1 MKEKVKVL
9 QLLDLDEPIG
19 NQNVLVGTINDIR
32 IWAKNLWK
40 RDKEWVMDVLGSYWD
55 NDNAGIIEE
64 DFYNHLDFSDE
75 NLMKFLISIGYNV
88 RELCEV
94 PFDDFY
100 DDKKPTQEL
109 IDEVLFQIKV
119 DIAEGDLTAL
129 DELLKAMPIQRLIGY
144 LPEK

>member
-1 MKEKVKVL
+1 MKEKVTVYVL
-9 QLLDLDEPIG
+9 YDVDGNIG
-19 NQNVLVGTINDIR
+19 DNTIMHGTINDIR

-40 RDKEWVMDVLGSYWD
+40 QDQDWAKETMSDVT
-55 NDNAGIIEE
+55 
-64 DFYNHLDFSDE
+64 SDE
-75 NLMKFLISIGYNV
+75 VENEEEFYSLLDVDSLLVQFLDSMSYQMI
-88 RELCEV
+88 ELCEV

-100 DDKKPTQEL
+100 DDKRPTQEL

-129 DELLKAMPIQRLIGY
+129 DEMLKAMPIQQLVSY

>member
-1 MKEKVKVL
+1 MKEKVKVYVL
-9 QLLDLDEPIG
+9 YDVDGNIG
-19 NQNVLVGTINDIR
+19 DNTIMHGTINDIR

-40 RDKEWVMDVLGSYWD
+40 QDQDWAKETMSDVT
-55 NDNAGIIEE
+55 
-64 DFYNHLDFSDE
+64 SDE
-75 NLMKFLISIGYNV
+75 VENEEEFYSLLDVDSLLVQFLDSMSYQMI
-88 RELCEV
+88 ELCEV

-100 DDKKPTQEL
+100 DDKRPTQEL

-129 DELLKAMPIQRLIGY
+129 DEMLKAMPINQLVAY

>member
-9 QLLDLDEPIG
+9 QLLDLDATFD
-19 NQNVLVGTINDIR
+19 NQIVLVGTINDIR
-32 IWAKNLWK
+32 IWAKNMWSK
-40 RDKEWVMDVLGSYWD
+40 NVNYAKSIVDDE
-55 NDNAGIIEE
+55 NITEE
-64 DFYNHLDFSDE
+64 DYYTLLDDDKVLIES
-75 NLMKFLISIGYNV
+75 LMGIGYGIH
-88 RELCEV
+88 EICEV

-100 DDKKPTQEL
+100 DEQKPTQEL

-129 DELLKAMPIQRLIGY
+129 DEMLKAMPVQRLVSY

>member
-1 MKEKVKVL
+1 MKEKVKVYVL
-9 QLLDLDEPIG
+9 YDVDGNIG
-19 NQNVLVGTINDIR
+19 DNTIMHGTINDIR

-40 RDKEWVMDVLGSYWD
+40 QDQDWIRDLMIDLG
-55 NDNAGIIEE
+55 GILNEE
-64 DFYNHLDFSDE
+64 DFYTKLDEDLVLFA
-75 NLMKFLISIGYNV
+75 FLEGAGYGLFP
-88 RELCEV
+88 LCEV
-94 PFDDFY
+94 PLDDFY

-129 DELLKAMPIQRLIGY
+129 DEMLKAMPIQQLVSY

>member
-1 MKEKVKVL
+1 MH
-9 QLLDLDEPIG
+9 
-19 NQNVLVGTINDIR
+19 GTINDIR

-40 RDKEWVMDVLGSYWD
+40 QDQDWAKETMSDVT
-55 NDNAGIIEE
+55 
-64 DFYNHLDFSDE
+64 SDE
-75 NLMKFLISIGYNV
+75 VENEEEFYSLLDVDSLLVQFLDSMSYQMI
-88 RELCEV
+88 ELCEV

-100 DDKKPTQEL
+100 DDKRPTQEL

-129 DELLKAMPIQRLIGY
+129 DEMLKAMPIQQLVSY

>member
-1 MKEKVKVL
+1 MKEKIKVYVL
-9 QLLDLDEPIG
+9 YDVDGNIG
-19 NQNVLVGTINDIR
+19 DNTIMHGTINDIR

-40 RDKEWVMDVLGSYWD
+40 QDQDWVRDLMIDLG
-55 NDNAGIIEE
+55 GILNEE
-64 DFYNHLDFSDE
+64 DFYTKLDDDLTLFA
-75 NLMKFLISIGYNV
+75 FLEGGGHGLIPI
-88 RELCEV
+88 CDV
-94 PFDDFY
+94 PLDDFY

-129 DELLKAMPIQRLIGY
+129 DEMLKAMPIQQLVSY

>member
-1 MKEKVKVL
+1 MKEKVKVYVL
-9 QLLDLDEPIG
+9 YDVDGNIG
-19 NQNVLVGTINDIR
+19 DNTIMHGTINDIR

-40 RDKEWVMDVLGSYWD
+40 QDQDWAKETMSDVT
-55 NDNAGIIEE
+55 
-64 DFYNHLDFSDE
+64 SDE
-75 NLMKFLISIGYNV
+75 VENEEEFYSLLDVDSLLVQFLDSMSYQMI
-88 RELCEV
+88 ELCEV

-100 DDKKPTQEL
+100 DDKRPTQEL

-129 DELLKAMPIQRLIGY
+129 DEMLKAMPIQQLVSY

>member
-1 MKEKVKVL
+1 MREKVTVYKLVDGKTQNDDVL
-9 QLLDLDEPIG
+9 LI
-19 NQNVLVGTINDIR
+19 GTINEIR
-32 IWAKNLWK
+32 IWAKNRWK
-40 RDKEWVMDVLGSYWD
+40 DSSDYIRGLMIDLG
-55 NDNAGIIEE
+55 GILNEE
-64 DFYNHLDFSDE
+64 DFYTKMDE
-75 NLMKFLISIGYNV
+75 DMTLLAFLEGAGYGLFP
-88 RELCEV
+88 LCEV

-129 DELLKAMPIQRLIGY
+129 DEMLKAMPVQRLVSY

>member
-1 MKEKVKVL
+1 MREKVTVYKLV
-9 QLLDLDEPIG
+9 DIDGNIG
-19 NQNVLVGTINDIR
+19 DNTIMYGTINDVR
-32 IWAKNLWK
+32 TWAKNLWK
-40 RDKEWVMDVLGSYWD
+40 KDQDWVKDLMGYLGGNINEEEEYYTKLDEDLVLFAFLEG
-55 NDNAGIIEE
+55 AGYCL
-64 DFYNHLDFSDE
+64 FT
-75 NLMKFLISIGYNV
+75 V
-88 RELCEV
+88 CEV

-129 DELLKAMPIQRLIGY
+129 DEMLKAMPIQQLVSY

>member
-1 MKEKVKVL
+1 MKEKIKVYVL
-9 QLLDLDEPIG
+9 YDVDGNIG
-19 NQNVLVGTINDIR
+19 DNTIMHGTINDIR

-40 RDKEWVMDVLGSYWD
+40 ENQDWVRDLMIDLG
-55 NDNAGIIEE
+55 GILNEE
-64 DFYNHLDFSDE
+64 DFYTKMDE
-75 NLMKFLISIGYNV
+75 DLTLFAFLEDSGHGLIPICNV
-88 RELCEV
+88 PL
-94 PFDDFY
+94 DDFY

-129 DELLKAMPIQRLIGY
+129 DEMLKAMPIQQLVSY